1 MSMATTTDRTLP
13 AWSQRLISELEIA
26 DGRAERVARAL
37 SRDQLTWSPAPG
49 AWSIG
54 QCLDHLR
61 IGNEIYLPAISS
73 ALEGR
78 RPSAVPEVVL
88 SAINR
93 WFIYNYI
100 GPSVGTRAK
109 ASRKTRPAAAVDTT
123 VLDAFLRTNQ
133 TARELVSRASVYD
146 VNRIRFKNPFVP
158 LLRFTVGTGL
168 EIVSQHESRHLLQ
181 AEGVRQS
188 PGFPGR

>member
-78 RPSAVPEVVL
+78 RPSAVPELLL
-88 SAINR
+88 SAISQ
-93 WFIYNYI
+93 WFIHNYI

-109 ASRKTRPAAAVDTT
+109 APRKTRPAAEVDTT

-146 VNRIRFKNPFVP
+146 VNRIRFKNPFVH

-188 PGFPGR
+188 PEFPGR